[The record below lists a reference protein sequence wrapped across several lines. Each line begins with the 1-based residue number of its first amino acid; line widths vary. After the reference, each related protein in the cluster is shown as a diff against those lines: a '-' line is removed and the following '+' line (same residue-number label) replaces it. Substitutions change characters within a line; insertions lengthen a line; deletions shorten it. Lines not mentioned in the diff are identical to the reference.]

1 MLQENDA
8 IPRATEPLQCRQ
20 KQQTSF
26 SFKLGALTE
35 NNKTLLFF
43 SGKKKVQTFN
53 GSI

>member
-8 IPRATEPLQCRQ
+8 LPRATEPPQCRQ

-26 SFKLGALTE
+26 RFKLGALTE
-35 NNKTLLFF
+35 NTKTLLFF
-43 SGKKKVQTFN
+43 WGKKTVQTFN